1 MIRILYIL
9 RIPLS
14 LLSTTIY
21 HSIQYF
27 KSTRSY
33 RIRRDNPLDMN
44 CKKSNFFFCDR
55 LFQLSGHI
63 VTHSLRR
70 LSGPWVIL
78 KNEIIK
84 VCIRPFPLTFSESY
98 NTYGSSDVYT
108 QVSRSPASDRIPVQ
122 SWQSLHLQ
130 SWSHPESGIL
140 PHQKGLH
147 GYVA

>member
-33 RIRRDNPLDMN
+33 RIRRDNPLDMD
-44 CKKSNFFFCDR
+44 CKKSDFFFCDR

-63 VTHSLRR
+63 ITHSLRR

-78 KNEIIK
+78 KNELIK
-84 VCIRPFPLTFSESY
+84 VCISPLTL
-98 NTYGSSDVYT
+98 TYDSSNVYI

-130 SWSHPESGIL
+130 SWSHPTSGIL

>member
-14 LLSTTIY
+14 LLSTTIS

-33 RIRRDNPLDMN
+33 RIRRDNPLDMD
-44 CKKSNFFFCDR
+44 CKKSDLFFCDR

-70 LSGPWVIL
+70 LSSPWVIL

-84 VCIRPFPLTFSESY
+84 VCIRPFTLTGS
-98 NTYGSSDVYT
+98 NTYDSSDVYI